1 MKVKQTALRIGL
13 PALLVL
19 SAGFPASAQD
29 VANGLATAN
38 VVAQLAV
45 VATQP
50 LQFGNVFQGV
60 AKWQG
65 KNDDVNSGIF
75 TITGQPSAGISISL
89 TLPDFLALVPG
100 GADRLYVSFSNT
112 DATVDTTTVS
122 PSTVLPID
130 GWIDQNPRLLP
141 NAAKIGAIGET
152 RVYLGG
158 KVSPATDQR
167 SGAYAG
173 DVICSV
179 AYNGT

>member
-1 MKVKQTALRIGL
+1 MRGKKNAFTAAATALLLGL
-13 PALLVL
+13 AAPNV
-19 SAGFPASAQD
+19 SAQD

-38 VVAQLAV
+38 VVAQLSV

-60 AKWQG
+60 AKVQG
-65 KNDDVNSGIF
+65 KNDDANSGIF

-89 TLPDFLALVPG
+89 TLPDFLALTPG
-100 GADRLYVSFSNT
+100 GADRMNISFSPT
-112 DATVDTTTVS
+112 DCNLDTTTVT
-122 PSTVLPID
+122 PSTFGAGD

-141 NAAKIGAIGET
+141 NASRIGTGGEA
-152 RVYLGG
+152 RIYLGG
-158 KVSPATDQR
+158 KVSPSVDQM